1 MPNKGL
7 LLSGL
12 ALVFVVVFAR
22 AMVKVVEPRILF
34 HPSTGLEINPS
45 MYGIDYVDAVMD
57 SGGYRIHGW
66 FMPGDLSG
74 RYVIFYHGNAGNM
87 ADRLDF
93 IKFLKPLDLNIFMID
108 YRGYGRSEGYP
119 TIEGVA
125 QDAIAAYEWLSV
137 KRKVPPDR
145 IVLWGRSLGVAV
157 ALATARRHPGVAG
170 VILESGFVSMRR
182 IAMDIFPYVPVFLV
196 TDGFDNGAIVA
207 GLKVPKLVIHGMDDK
222 VIPFSHAE
230 ELFAR
235 SAKPKLFVPISNA
248 GHNNTYSS
256 GGAEY
261 LRLVGDWITKL

>member
-34 HPSTGLEINPS
+34 HPSTGLEISPS
-45 MYGIDYVDAVMD
+45 MYGIDYVDAVID
-57 SGGYRIHGW
+57 SGEYRIHGW
-66 FMPGDLSG
+66 FMPSDLSG

-87 ADRLDF
+87 VDRLDF
-93 IKFLKPLDLNIFMID
+93 IKFIKPLGLNILMID

-119 TIEGVA
+119 TIKGVA
-125 QDAIAAYEWLSV
+125 EDAIAAYEWLSV
-137 KRKVPPDR
+137 KHKVPPGR
-145 IVLWGRSLGVAV
+145 IVLWGRSLGVAA
-157 ALATARRHPGVAG
+157 ALAAAQRHPEAAG

-182 IAMDIFPYVPVFLV
+182 VAMDIFPYIPVFLV
-196 TDGFDNGAIVA
+196 TNGFDNGTIVA
-207 GLKVPKLVIHGMDDK
+207 GLKIPKLVIHGVGDK

-235 SAKPKLFVPISNA
+235 SAEPKLFVPIRNA

-256 GGAEY
+256 GGEEY
-261 LRLVGDWITKL
+261 LRLVGGWITKL